1 MNLNLNLYL
10 VVLYSNLVDPSL
22 IFSYLLYKYNTIK
35 KGSCNFEYFQ
45 YVRQFEFELSIFS
58 VNNRVIQYYRHVIVF
73 RVLEKKISEKKM
85 NKFCQPVMF
94 KNTINYTYNFCIL
107 DFHTTKFKA
116 FSQYYSTVNRV
127 ISYHFFTLRI
137 VRILPIVC
145 QLFLV

>member
-22 IFSYLLYKYNTIK
+22 IFSYLIYKYKTIK

-73 RVLEKKISEKKM
+73 RVLEKK
-85 NKFCQPVMF
+85 
-94 KNTINYTYNFCIL
+94 TIRKENEQVLLASN
-107 DFHTTKFKA
+107 
-116 FSQYYSTVNRV
+116 V
-127 ISYHFFTLRI
+127 
-137 VRILPIVC
+137 
-145 QLFLV
+145 